1 MNYPDKGPSMD
12 DGFEYFAF
20 VDNETNIVKNVI
32 CCSSL
37 EKFQELQVA
46 MGQIPTSEGRWIPA
60 NARTRKPSKGNHYD
74 VEKNVFYP
82 KRLWDSWVL
91 NEETMYWDPPVP
103 KPQEEFDPETGTL
116 VLQWLWDEPTL
127 SWVSQTCANC
137 DPPNKDEL

>member
-60 NARTRKPSKGNHYD
+60 NERTRKPSKGNHYS
-74 VEKNVFYP
+74 VEKGVFYP
-82 KRLWDSWVL
+82 KSLYKSWIL
-91 NEETMYWDPPVP
+91 NEKTMYWDPPVP
-103 KPQEEFDPETGTL
+103 KPKEEVDPETGVL
-116 VLQWLWDEPTL
+116 VLQWLWDETNKE
-127 SWVSQTCANC
+127 WISQTCANC